1 MAGQRLAWKGG
12 SRMRAKATSR
22 SLVGVVS
29 LLLSVVSA
37 AGAAEDLQL
46 VEAAKRQ
53 DFTAVQALV
62 REGAD
67 VNTTAADG
75 TTALHWAVHWDDL
88 ATAELLIQTE
98 ANVNATNDLGVMPL
112 LLACNNGITAMI
124 DLLLKAG
131 ADPNT
136 GPAERETPVMAAAR
150 TGNADAMKL
159 LLAYGGDVNAKE
171 SSRGQTALMWAVA
184 QQHPEIVR
192 VLVEGGAHIH
202 ARTRE
207 TAAPTSETWQQRASR
222 QGRRRPGGV
231 RGLTALLFA
240 VRVGDG
246 ESARIL
252 LDAGANVADTANDG
266 MSALVLATVRGHS
279 AVVTL
284 LLERGAN
291 PNADGAGY
299 TALHWASGSWESELT
314 TTAITTDREGTEWYT
329 VAGLK
334 EHKLEVVTALLA
346 HGADP
351 NARLTKTPARAGSS
365 RNAALPELEGATP
378 YLLAAMAGDT
388 QVMRTLA
395 AAGADVGL
403 RTKAE
408 GTPLMAAAGL
418 GRVPGEVTVP
428 ESDTLAA
435 AKLAVK
441 FGADVDPS
449 DAVGNTALHYAAFL
463 RRDSIIQF
471 LADQGATL
479 DVKNKYDETPLW
491 AAELVIQF
499 SGGGTF
505 QVRRS
510 STSELL
516 RTLGAQT
523 IAPLY
528 DYARPTEWPDIPRS
542 ASGQVIRQEQPQET
556 PRNSSPEEPQ
566 QETPRDRQ

>member
-1 MAGQRLAWKGG
+1 MG
-12 SRMRAKATSR
+12 AKAMGR

-29 LLLSVVSA
+29 LLFSVVSTV
-37 AGAAEDLQL
+37 GAAEDLQL

-53 DFTAVQALV
+53 DLTAMQTLV

-67 VNTTAADG
+67 VNTTSADG

-88 ATAELLIQTE
+88 ATAELLIRTE

-112 LLACNNGITAMI
+112 LLACNNGSTAMI

-136 GPAERETPVMAAAR
+136 GPAGRETPVMAAAR

-159 LLAYGGDVNAKE
+159 LLAHGGDVNAKE
-171 SSRGQTALMWAVA
+171 SSQGQTALMWAAA
-184 QQHPEIVR
+184 QQHPEVVR
-192 VLVEGGAHIH
+192 TLVEAGAHIH
-202 ARTRE
+202 VRTQE
-207 TAAPTSETWQQRASR
+207 NAAPANESWEQRAQR

-240 VRVGDG
+240 ARVGDSD
-246 ESARIL
+246 SAGIL
-252 LDAGANVADTANDG
+252 LDAGANVQETADDG
-266 MSALVLATVRGHS
+266 MTALVLATVRGHQ

-284 LLERGAN
+284 LLERGAD
-291 PNADGAGY
+291 PNADETGY

-334 EHKLEVVTALLA
+334 EHKLDVVKALLT

-351 NARLTKTPARAGSS
+351 NARLSQTPARAGSS
-365 RNAALPELEGATP
+365 RNAPLPELEGATP

-388 QVMRTLA
+388 EVMRTLA

-418 GRVPGEVTVP
+418 GRVPGEVKVL

-435 AKLAVK
+435 AKLAVEL
-441 FGADVDPS
+441 GADVNRV
-449 DAVGNTALHYAAFL
+449 DAVGNTALHYAGFL
-463 RRDSIIQF
+463 RRDTLIQF

-491 AAELVIQF
+491 AAELVMQF

-505 QVRRS
+505 QVRQS
-510 STSELL
+510 STGELL
-516 RTLGAQT
+516 RTLGAQMFE
-523 IAPLY
+523 PLY
-528 DYARPTEWPDIPRS
+528 DYARPTEWPDIARS
-542 ASGQVIRQEQPQET
+542 VSGQVLREQQQQGIPIQGNSPADQQRENPQE
-556 PRNSSPEEPQ
+556 RQ
-566 QETPRDRQ
+566 QENPRGR

>member
-1 MAGQRLAWKGG
+1 
-12 SRMRAKATSR
+12 MRAKATGR

-29 LLLSVVSA
+29 LLISVVSA
-37 AGAAEDLQL
+37 ADAAEDLQL

-53 DFTAVQALV
+53 DLTAVQALV

-67 VNTTAADG
+67 VNTTSADG

-88 ATAELLIQTE
+88 ATAELLIRTE

-112 LLACNNGITAMI
+112 LLACNNGSTAMV
-124 DLLLKAG
+124 DLLLTAG

-171 SSRGQTALMWAVA
+171 SSRGQTALMWAAA
-184 QQHPEIVR
+184 QQHPEVVR
-192 VLVEGGAHIH
+192 MLVEGGAHIH

-246 ESARIL
+246 ESTRIL
-252 LDAGANVADTANDG
+252 LDAGANVADTADDG

-365 RNAALPELEGATP
+365 RNAPLPELEGATP

-418 GRVPGEVTVP
+418 GRVPGEVRVP

-435 AKLAVK
+435 AKLAVQ
-441 FGADVDPS
+441 FGADVDPP

-491 AAELVIQF
+491 AAELVMQF

-523 IAPLY
+523 FEPLY
-528 DYARPTEWPDIPRS
+528 DYARPTEWPDIPRQ

-556 PRNSSPEEPQ
+556 SRNSSPEERQ
-566 QETPRDRQ
+566 QENPRDRQ